1 VTREELV
8 TTAQNAADKAAV
20 LAGEAEAAAHSFHDR
35 DMAERLAAASTAWA
49 SVARSHAAIAALLPT
64 REA

>member
-35 DMAERLAAASTAWA
+35 DMAERLAAAGALWA
-49 SVARSHAAIAALLPT
+49 DVARAHTSIAAVLPET
-64 REA
+64 EA